1 MIVPITFEHEDKLY
15 SGHFNSVS
23 GAGSG
28 IWHLMI
34 DNYYKGELHYSG
46 HNIQPPFISHSFCS
60 GARFTRTEIRAKN
73 VIIRRSPI

>member
-28 IWHLMI
+28 MWHLMI

-46 HNIQPPFISHSFCS
+46 HS
-60 GARFTRTEIRAKN
+60 GQWLFTSNSGLFDELSDYFKAYLIGWFG
-73 VIIRRSPI
+73 